1 MRSRIRDPESFDPG
15 SRMENFGSGI
25 NIPDPQQWFTT
36 IFSIKRG
43 HGNTVLEIEKRSA
56 LTYAIDA
63 LLSELA
69 SWQRKVPDVGGSQAF
84 DQIFLEKGEN
94 LFQTLI

>member
-1 MRSRIRDPESFDPG
+1 MVHRLAK
-15 SRMENFGSGI
+15 
-25 NIPDPQQWFTT
+25 TT
-36 IFSIKRG
+36 IFSTRTVIHYLKLKRG
-43 HGNTVLEIEKRSA
+43 LA

-69 SWQRKVPDVGGSQAF
+69 SWQRKVPDVGGCQAF

-94 LFQTLI
+94 LFQTSI

>member
-1 MRSRIRDPESFDPG
+1 MEKFATMVHRSK
-15 SRMENFGSGI
+15 
-25 NIPDPQQWFTT
+25 TT
-36 IFSIKRG
+36 IYSTKADIMIRYLKLKRG
-43 HGNTVLEIEKRSA
+43 LA

-69 SWQRKVPDVGGSQAF
+69 SRQRKVPDEGGCQAF

-94 LFQTLI
+94 LFQT